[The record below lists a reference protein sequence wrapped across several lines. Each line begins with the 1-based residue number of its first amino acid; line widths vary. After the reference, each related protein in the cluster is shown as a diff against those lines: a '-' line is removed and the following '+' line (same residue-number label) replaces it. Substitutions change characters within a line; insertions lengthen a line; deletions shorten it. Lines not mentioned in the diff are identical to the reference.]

1 MEESLSDSSEELLR
15 GDLGGG
21 LYVHDFSKGR
31 VHVVK
36 HTFRQ
41 KAEAS
46 HKNVTASHEEQIS
59 PFMIFLL
66 FWI

>member
-1 MEESLSDSSEELLR
+1 MGESLSESSEELLR
-15 GDLGGG
+15 GDIGGG
-21 LYVHDFSKGR
+21 LYGHDFSKGC

-41 KAEAS
+41 KVEAS

-59 PFMIFLL
+59 PFMILLL
-66 FWI
+66 FRI